1 VRQASIY
8 FVHVSALFDDF
19 QENFAG
25 VCVRGNLNI
34 IGIHAHYYI
43 L

>member
-1 VRQASIY
+1 VRQASVY
-8 FVHVSALFDDF
+8 FVHVSAVLDDF

-25 VCVRGNLNI
+25 VSVQGNLNI
-34 IGIHAHYYI
+34 MGIHAHYYI